1 MKKMRQHPVMENDR
15 MCLIFFLQYRRKAVI
30 VNIYQKSVLRL
41 FTTTV
46 LTHFYAS
53 VSEALTQFIL

>member
-1 MKKMRQHPVMENDR
+1 